1 MNSIITSA
9 VLGVIM
15 MFSGIFLK
23 KNSSIATLAILG
35 AILLLVMAVLD
46 LSGYRF
52 FPVDTH
58 NMLDFEAFGQLANC
72 IAIAMTLAYFLL
84 NGRDIAAIGNNPGE
98 YFALIFFVLC
108 GIAIATSF
116 NSLLMLFLG
125 IEIISI
131 PLYILTGS
139 DKRNLKSNE
148 ASLKYFL
155 MGAFSTGIMLLG
167 IAFLYGA
174 SDKGSF
180 FLEDIAS
187 VKSIGTPMMM
197 TGLILLMVSMSFK
210 VSAAPFHFWT
220 PDVYDGALGFM
231 RVSFIGLIFSMSF
244 KVSAAPFH
252 FWTPDVYDGAPT
264 VVTSFMATV
273 VKAGTFIAFIRL
285 FANAFG
291 DMKNYWQIFIA
302 IIAAT
307 TLYIGN
313 ITAVFQQSVKR
324 MLAYSS
330 IAQVGFMLLALL
342 TLNTLAKEGII
353 LYTAVYGFASI
364 GLFAILVKMKDFSF
378 DGFNGL
384 ARHEPVLAFT
394 AAIFLLSLAGIPLTG
409 GFLAKYYMIASVIQT
424 GSWLWLVYYYF
435 RVIQA
440 MYFKDG
446 LSQNLE
452 ISLGFKI
459 MLILLA
465 LIVILLGIF
474 PQLLISRL
482 YITYI

>member
-23 KNSSIATLAILG
+23 KNSSIAALATLG
-35 AILLLVMAVLD
+35 VILLLAMGVLD
-46 LSGYRF
+46 LSGYHF

-58 NMLDFEAFGQLANC
+58 NMLDFGVFGQLANC

-84 NGRDIAAIGNNPGE
+84 NGRDITAIGNNPGE

-116 NSLLMLFLG
+116 NSLLMLFIG

-187 VKSIGTPMMM
+187 VKAVGTPMMM

-220 PDVYDGALGFM
+220 PDVYDGA
-231 RVSFIGLIFSMSF
+231 
-244 KVSAAPFH
+244 
-252 FWTPDVYDGAPT
+252 PT
-264 VVTSFMATV
+264 VITSFMATI

-291 DMKNYWQIFIA
+291 DMKSHWQIFIA

-307 TLYIGN
+307 TLFIGN

-330 IAQVGFMLLALL
+330 IAQVGFMLLAIL
-342 TLNTLAKEGII
+342 TLNTLASEGII
-353 LYTAVYGFASI
+353 LYTAVYGVASI

-378 DGFNGL
+378 EGFNGL

-424 GSWLWLVYYYF
+424 GSWLWLVIFALLCATVSVYYYF

-440 MYFKDG
+440 MYFKEG

-452 ISLGFKI
+452 ISLGFKCI
-459 MLILLA
+459 LILLA